1 MHQRFTN
8 MDAMW
13 LAALADTADQLAN
26 HGESILAEADIN
38 RLRAIANNLQSLDER
53 NQNLMNATGGYAQGV
68 ADAEARMRRR
78 SNVLANPEGEDAMG
92 KTILE
97 QINRRVAEGNVKKI
111 ALGERALED
120 APDKFNA
127 PLRKPKAK
135 AVPKIELDLDFL
147 GDL

>member
-1 MHQRFTN
+1 MTHQRFTN

-13 LAALADTADQLAN
+13 LSAFADDLDSEWGVDN
-26 HGESILAEADIN
+26 KEKSS
-38 RLRAIANNLQSLDER
+38 RLRAIANNIQSLDER

-111 ALGERALED
+111 ALGERALDD

-135 AVPKIELDLDFL
+135 PVPKIELDLDFL